1 MDYKLSL
8 NVRCPLDLLE
18 VCPSYAQTPI
28 VEISALNNIRLLI
41 KDETNRMGLGSFKA
55 LGGIYAVAK
64 FLLEQW
70 QEENGSELPVRRLTD
85 LEVRGW
91 SNKFTFVCASAGN
104 HGIAVAKGAELF
116 NANSRVHIADSVPAS
131 FAQRLT
137 ALGAVVI
144 RSGETYEESMFV
156 AMNDNSNGEILLA
169 DSSWTGYY
177 HLPMLVMEGYTVIA
191 EEMRQVFLLN
201 DSWPT
206 HVFLQAGVGGLA
218 ASMAFEIRKNWKKQP
233 KIIVVEPDAAPCLFE
248 SHKLRRTTTV
258 SGPISSMGR
267 LDCKEP
273 SLIAFNILKE
283 LADDFV
289 CVSDDDALTAVN
301 FLAQNELAT
310 TPSGAAGLAAILS
323 NAKLDIAIPDNSI
336 CLVIATEG
344 SIYANEFSGSKLD

>member
-1 MDYKLSL
+1 MDYQLSL
-8 NVRCPLDLLE
+8 NVRCALDLLE
-18 VCPSYAQTPI
+18 ICPAYTQTPI
-28 VEISALNNIRLLI
+28 VEISPLNNIRLLI

-70 QEENGSELPVRRLTD
+70 EKENGSQLSVGRLTD
-85 LEVRGW
+85 PEIRSW

-116 NANSRVHIADSVPAS
+116 NANSRVHIAHPVPAS
-131 FAQRLT
+131 FAQRLAT
-137 ALGAVVI
+137 LGAVVI
-144 RSGETYEESMFV
+144 RSGETYEESMV
-156 AMNDNSNGEILLA
+156 AAMNDNLNGETLLA
-169 DSSWTGYY
+169 DSSWPGYY

-191 EEMRQVFLLN
+191 EEMRQVFLHEDN
-201 DSWPT
+201 WPT

-218 ASMAFEIRKNWKKQP
+218 ASMAFEIRKNWKQQP
-233 KIIVVEPDAAPCLFE
+233 SIVVVEPLAAPCLFE
-248 SHKLRRTTTV
+248 SYKRGRVTTV

-273 SLIAFNILKE
+273 SLIAFKLLKE

-289 CVSDDDALTAVN
+289 YVSDEDALAAAD
-301 FLAQNELAT
+301 FLAQNKLAT
-310 TPSGAAGLAAILS
+310 TASGAAGLAAILS
-323 NAKLDIAIPDNSI
+323 NAKLDITIPDNST

-344 SIYANEFSGSKLD
+344 SS